1 MALDPRFSSLIQA
14 LSGMINQYS
23 AGMPQQGAGTQ
34 GAQSATPQTQAAA
47 ENPQTQAVL
56 AGANAPS
63 PAAQRA
69 ANAEGLLNAAQS
81 GQTQTTQGQQQQ
93 GYGSGAIQPQQVGT
107 NLGNQT
113 PVQSQQPAPTNLTP
127 EQAAQAQQQAQTQA
141 EVGLWDTIMQN
152 LSGMDSQGNLLQG
165 EALQDFKKGHAMGG
179 FLGSLGGAIGG
190 NSTGGRLGE
199 AVYKQA
205 AGGLSAQNAAQR
217 EENQNAFMQ
226 QALSSLTKRP
236 TAPSGNYANF
246 TAGGTTGA
254 PSQQASP
261 SVLQDQA
268 GQPTMAALEESL
280 ARMRRLSG
288 IA

>member
-14 LSGMINQYS
+14 LSGIVKQYGTEVPQ
-23 AGMPQQGAGTQ
+23 AGANAQGATQ
-34 GAQSATPQTQAAA
+34 GVTPQTQAAA

-69 ANAEGLLNAAQS
+69 ANAEGLLNAAQT
-81 GQTQTTQGQQQQ
+81 GQTQTTQGQQPQ
-93 GYGSGAIQPQQVGT
+93 GYGGGAVQAQQAGT
-107 NLGNQT
+107 ALGGQT
-113 PVQSQQPAPTNLTP
+113 PVQGQQAVPANLTP

-152 LSGMDSQGNLLQG
+152 LSGMDNQGNLLQG
-165 EALQDFKKGHAMGG
+165 EALSDFKKGHAMGG
-179 FLGSLGGAIGG
+179 FLGALGAGIGG
-190 NSTGGRLGE
+190 NSTGGRFGE

-205 AGGLSAQNAAQR
+205 SGGLSAQNAAQR

-226 QALSSLTKRP
+226 QALSAIAKRP
-236 TAPSGNYANF
+236 TPSSYASF

-254 PSQQASP
+254 PSQQTNP

-268 GQPTMAALEESL
+268 GQPTMASLDESL